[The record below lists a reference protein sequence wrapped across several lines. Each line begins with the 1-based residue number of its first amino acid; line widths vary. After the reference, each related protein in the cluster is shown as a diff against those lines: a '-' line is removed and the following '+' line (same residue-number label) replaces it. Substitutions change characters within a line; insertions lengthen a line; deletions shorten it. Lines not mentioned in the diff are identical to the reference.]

1 MDIRKDLGKRI
12 LALRNEK
19 GLTQEELAER
29 TGLSNTYIAMLETG
43 KRTPSL
49 EALYKLTD
57 ALNVRI
63 VDILSFERPT
73 VKGTKAGF
81 VGIELTEQEARI
93 VREASLILGK
103 RINNKK

>member
-12 LALRNEK
+12 LALRNKK

-49 EALYKLTD
+49 EALYKLAD

-63 VDILSFERPT
+63 VDILSFERPAGAG
-73 VKGTKAGF
+73 KKAGF
-81 VGIELTEQEARI
+81 VAIELTESEANI
-93 VREASLILGK
+93 VKEASLILGK
-103 RINNKK
+103 RIITKR

>member
-12 LALRNEK
+12 LALRNKK

-49 EALYKLTD
+49 EALYKLAD

-63 VDILSFERPT
+63 VDILSFERPAM
-73 VKGTKAGF
+73 KGAKAGF
-81 VGIELTEQEARI
+81 VGIELTEQEAKI
-93 VREASLILGK
+93 VREAVLILGK
-103 RINNKK
+103 RTNIKK